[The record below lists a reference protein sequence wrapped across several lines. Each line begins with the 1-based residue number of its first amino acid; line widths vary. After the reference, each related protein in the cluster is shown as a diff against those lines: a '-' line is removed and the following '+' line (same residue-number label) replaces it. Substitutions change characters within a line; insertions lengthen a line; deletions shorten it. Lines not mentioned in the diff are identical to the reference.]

1 MAYKTRTKDDIGRMS
16 SGNDYIKYRLRQWS
30 YGSPTV
36 DGRLRLQPNNFSRD
50 EIETTELQQIPY
62 EGGWWRPSLERDSVP
77 EFDDFLADLRSVARS
92 KFVSRI
98 RTDTSSLLVT
108 AASWRQSRDMIVKRS
123 NQFGALLDSVY
134 HGLTAVNRGKK
145 RRVSYR
151 RTPLADQ
158 ILEIKFGWVPLLQDI
173 GSAMEIVCAP
183 LAPVWAKGSKN
194 GFGSAAR
201 QYSAAQ
207 IGYTFSGRVTLSSKV
222 SISNPNLFLA
232 NKLGLINP
240 GLAAWDLIPWSFVV
254 GMFVNANQLIGSV
267 TDFVGLR
274 LDFPSRT
281 ETYRFTQN
289 KNEWSPW
296 MGAIKLPSVKS
307 SRTWRSKSRITNGEV
322 IPPYSVM
329 TRVPELNWGL
339 AVTASSLLVQK
350 AARLNG
356 LIKVI

>member
-1 MAYKTRTKDDIGRMS
+1 MAYKERNEDIVGRMP
-16 SGNDYIKYRLRQWS
+16 SGHDYIKYRLRQWS

-36 DGRLRLQPNNFSRD
+36 DGRLRLQSNNFRRD
-50 EIETTELQQIPY
+50 EIITTELLQTPF
-62 EGGWWRPSLERDSVP
+62 EDGWWMPSLERDDLD
-77 EFDDFLADLRSVARS
+77 EFNDFQADLRSVARS

-98 RTDTSSLLVT
+98 RTDTSSLMVT

-123 NQFGALLDSVY
+123 TQFGALLDSAY
-134 HGLTAVNRGKK
+134 HGLTAVNRDKK
-145 RRVSYR
+145 RRISYR

-158 ILEIKFGWVPLLQDI
+158 ILEIKFGWKPLLQDI

-201 QYSAAQ
+201 QYSAAK

-222 SISNPNLFLA
+222 SISNQNLFLA

-240 GLAAWDLIPWSFVV
+240 GLAAWDLVPWSFVV
-254 GMFVNANQLIGSV
+254 NMFVNANQLIGSV

-274 LDFPSRT
+274 LDSPSRT
-281 ETYRFTQN
+281 ETFRFTQSR
-289 KNEWSPW
+289 NEWNPWSPQ
-296 MGAIKLPSVKS
+296 KLPSVKS
-307 SRTWRSKSRITNGEV
+307 SRTWRDKRRIVNGDA

-329 TRVPELNWGL
+329 TRVPKLDWQL

-350 AARLNG
+350 ATRLNG